1 MENQRIRTRSKG
13 TPSKR
18 IHNNNS
24 TGVKAAEADQS
35 SKKSKKYLGTQA
47 QPISLDDSSDSDSDD
62 FAEKKAHDKR
72 GDVVEAKPQDRSTQR
87 SSRKSGR
94 DGICTSTT
102 SSRSEK
108 NDRHAHNNT
117 RNLHLAPKTD
127 QNRLDKN
134 TKIKA
139 AHKPTHVKKST
150 KEKIRSKERLRD
162 IVKST
167 KLSGSKRKKKKNEEL
182 RGIDGNN
189 LDYLKRLTKKVFQKA
204 ERKRDTTVD
213 DVFSVLK
220 EKCEMVT
227 YDEGKIKELILAEL
241 TELMKAYQL
250 EKYRMRERKKEQSHQ
265 VVQEE
270 SSSNNNKTQQPN
282 NCLEVRKTV
291 VPEKQA
297 SEVICLD
304 DSDHDNDAKKNV
316 FPIPFGTS
324 GHNFKYISEH
334 KVFLDKSC
342 HFYYYPCSNE
352 YYACKQDKWFVC
364 ERGSSPPRFVEYS
377 NGTDGQI
384 NTTEKNKKSPAENDF
399 HRSEASST
407 TSTAIRPSILSEKP
421 GSNNQ
426 SVTKSKDKNSI
437 NTKQPTSFVEK
448 TQCEPVSVL
457 KKRSVKSIL
466 SETISSQKKRS
477 SAQKRTAETPQKKK
491 DNSKDENLCSSCAIS
506 LLPPFYSVHRHPT
519 LDIPVCAVC
528 ENDAYATESD
538 VIKILDDRKAEN
550 DESNTIEILDD
561 DKKSS
566 LDLGNVDICCFCS
579 DRSNAN
585 TESGDGIEEEEI
597 ESDPELLCCDS
608 CPRAF
613 CTRCI
618 KRCLGGDAKSLKK
631 IIESDDD
638 WHCLVCSS
646 KSDSENDSTIYTGLN
661 NLQTDLKRIKKEMS
675 IEKTDE
681 ELIKELCDVEN
692 AIHEAEEIL
701 EERNLEEQRELIRKE
716 LIADKH
722 RISSSDLDEEVEEEL
737 ELYRVKWN
745 DHHTRLSESLTR
757 IQDTIGA
764 DDCDIDLEAF
774 YKAYNQEKPKETE
787 EAAKQR
793 RSAEKEIDE
802 RYIKMGAA
810 PLSFLGASGFKSRNC
825 KYDLHNTP
833 AEILEVEEINSNED
847 VVNSIRNARSK
858 STKFLTSFEGV
869 EIRNRFD
876 DEDFI
881 DDFQD
886 EFQAALELED
896 KELREKSKYLDRIK
910 KRREDIDK
918 KSNKRQ
924 NIHGFETSQLRE
936 AVKGRKRQQKAI
948 KQLQFTSAAS
958 KRKKKRASLTTVSNE
973 PISTEKPLGNIIGY
987 NLAERSYESSKFV
1000 LNETEI
1006 KENSNTKEITVTKHL
1021 ADVLKSH
1028 QKDGVQFLF
1037 DNICGSLSKMK
1048 LNGENKGIEPVSG
1061 CMLAHSM
1068 GKVILYEIFYL
1079 FIVAFPTNYISP
1091 SFY

>member
-1 MENQRIRTRSKG
+1 MEDKRIRTKAKG

-35 SKKSKKYLGTQA
+35 SKKSKNSYLGTQA

-62 FAEKKAHDKR
+62 FAEEKKAHDKR
-72 GDVVEAKPQDRSTQR
+72 GDVVENKPQDRSTQR

-94 DGICTSTT
+94 DSICTSTT
-102 SSRSEK
+102 SSRCEK

-117 RNLHLAPKTD
+117 RNSHLPPKTD

-167 KLSGSKRKKKKNEEL
+167 KLSGSKKKKKKNDEP

-189 LDYLKRLTKKVFQKA
+189 LDYLKRLTRKVFQKA

-213 DVFSVLK
+213 DVFSILK

-241 TELMKAYQL
+241 TELMKAYQR
-250 EKYRMRERKKEQSHQ
+250 EKYRMREIKREQSHQ
-265 VVQEE
+265 IMQEE
-270 SSSNNNKTQQPN
+270 SSSNNNKKEQPN
-282 NCLEVRKTV
+282 NHPEIRKTV

-324 GHNFKYISEH
+324 GHNFRYRSEH
-334 KVFLDKSC
+334 KVYIDESC
-342 HFYYYPCSNE
+342 HFYYYPCNNE
-352 YYACKQDKWFVC
+352 YYAYKQDKWFYYD
-364 ERGSSPPRFVEYS
+364 RGSSPPKYVELP
-377 NGTDGQI
+377 NGPDGQI
-384 NTTEKNKKSPAENDF
+384 TTKEMNKNSPAETDL

-407 TSTAIRPSILSEKP
+407 TSTAIRPSTLSEKP

-426 SVTKSKDKNSI
+426 SVAKSKDKNFI
-437 NTKQPTSFVEK
+437 NTKEPTSSVEK

-457 KKRSVKSIL
+457 KKRSVMSIL
-466 SETISSQKKRS
+466 SETTSTQKKRS

-491 DNSKDENLCSSCAIS
+491 DNSKDVNLCSSCAIS
-506 LLPPFYSVHRHPT
+506 LLPPFYSVHTHPT

-538 VIKILDDRKAEN
+538 VIKILDDRQAEN
-550 DESNTIEILDD
+550 EESNTIEILDD

-566 LDLGNVDICCFCS
+566 SDMSNVDICCFCS

-585 TESGDGIEEEEI
+585 TESGDGIEEEEEEI

-631 IIESDDD
+631 MIESDDD
-638 WHCLVCSS
+638 WNCLVCSS
-646 KSDSENDSTIYTGLN
+646 KSDSESDLTIYTGLK
-661 NLQTDLKRIKKEMS
+661 NLQTDLKRIKEEMS

-701 EERNLEEQRELIRKE
+701 EEKNLEEQRELIRKE

-737 ELYRVKWN
+737 ELYRAKWD

-774 YKAYNQEKPKETE
+774 YKAHNQEKSKETE

-793 RSAEKEIDE
+793 KSAEKEIDE

-858 STKFLTSFEGV
+858 SSKYLTSFEGV

-886 EFQAALELED
+886 EFEAALELED

-924 NIHGFETSQLRE
+924 TIHGFETSQLRE

-948 KQLQFTSAAS
+948 KQFQSTNAAS

-1000 LNETEI
+1000 LNETEV
-1006 KENSNTKEITVTKHL
+1006 KENPNTKKITVTKHL

-1048 LNGENKGIEPVSG
+1048 LKGEKKGIEPVSG

-1068 GKVILYEIFYL
+1068 GKFILHEIFY
-1079 FIVAFPTNYISP
+1079 
-1091 SFY
+1091 